1 MVAGPNICKEFLIYR
16 RYFIYDGNVS
26 KKLDEVVSVMKV
38 LANPIRLRMIASL
51 YESPKHVYAL
61 AKEMGLSY
69 PLALLYLRSLEE
81 AGLVESTESKEIGER
96 EKKVYRVK
104 DFALQISPKEIA
116 SIVKGEKSGQG

>member
-1 MVAGPNICKEFLIYR
+1 MP
-16 RYFIYDGNVS
+16 

-51 YESPKHVYAL
+51 YDSPKHVYAL

-81 AGLVESTESKEIGER
+81 VGLVESTESKEAGER
-96 EKKVYRVK
+96 EKRVYRVR
-104 DFALQISPKEIA
+104 DFVLEISPKEIA
-116 SIVKGEKSGQG
+116 AIVRGEHHEQG

>member
-1 MVAGPNICKEFLIYR
+1 
-16 RYFIYDGNVS
+16 
-26 KKLDEVVSVMKV
+26 MKV

-81 AGLVESTESKEIGER
+81 AGLVESTESKEVGER
-96 EKKVYRVK
+96 EKRVYRVK
-104 DFALQISPKEIA
+104 DFVLKISPEEIA
-116 SIVKGEKSGQG
+116 SIVKQEGDGHE